1 VLRAAADEMN
11 DFQTV
16 AIGELGLGPAIARH
30 DIAIQFHGHAVGLH
44 TQRFNQCCQ
53 SKWGRLIAEI
63 AFFPIDIEFHFVGA
77 AFQPTKG
84 L

>member
-1 VLRAAADEMN
+1 MVRAAADEMN
-11 DFQTV
+11 DFETV
-16 AIGELGLGPAIARH
+16 AFGEPGLGPAIARH
-30 DIAIQFHGHAVGLH
+30 DIAIEFHGHAVGLH
-44 TQRFNQCCQ
+44 TQRFNQRRE

-63 AFFPIDIEFHFVGA
+63 ALFPIDVEFHLVCA